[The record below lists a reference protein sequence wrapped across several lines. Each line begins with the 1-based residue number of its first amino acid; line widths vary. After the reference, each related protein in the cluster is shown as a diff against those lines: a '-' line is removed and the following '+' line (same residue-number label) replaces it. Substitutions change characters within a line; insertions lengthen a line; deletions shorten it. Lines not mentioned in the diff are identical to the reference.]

1 MPIERS
7 ICIQNVSKEV
17 FDVRDKIVM
26 RCAYDA
32 QNALGRLCD
41 EKVYET
47 DLTRRLRAVGF
58 REVHTQVPVRV
69 VHGDFQKEYRFACQS
84 FVCQKSETNPGL
96 HDQGKQARAG
106 TGGHGHGD
114 KTGTGT
120 GHA

>member
-32 QNALGRLCD
+32 QNPLGRLCD

-47 DLTRRLRAVGF
+47 DLTRRLRAVDL
-58 REVHTQVPVRV
+58 RKVHTQVPVRV
-69 VHGDFQKEYRFACQS
+69 VHGDFQKEYRCDLVADD
-84 FVCQKSETNPGL
+84 VLYELKTV
-96 HDQGKQARAG
+96 RALVAE
-106 TGGHGHGD
+106 HEAQVLNYAMLLSINH
-114 KTGTGT
+114 
-120 GHA
+120 

>member
-17 FDVRDKIVM
+17 FDVHDNIVM

-69 VHGDFQKEYRFACQS
+69 VHGDFQKEYSIRLS
-84 FVCQKSETNPGL
+84 IIRLSKE
-96 HDQGKQARAG
+96 R
-106 TGGHGHGD
+106 D
-114 KTGTGT
+114 KPRTT
-120 GHA
+120 

>member
-47 DLTRRLRAVGF
+47 DLTRRLRAVDF
-58 REVHTQVPVRV
+58 RKVHTQVPVRV
-69 VHGDFQKEYRFACQS
+69 VHGDFQKENSICLSIIRLS
-84 FVCQKSETNPGL
+84 IIRLSKE
-96 HDQGKQARAG
+96 R
-106 TGGHGHGD
+106 D
-114 KTGTGT
+114 KPRTT
-120 GHA
+120 

>member
-1 MPIERS
+1 M
-7 ICIQNVSKEV
+7 

-47 DLTRRLRAVGF
+47 DLTRRLRAVDL
-58 REVHTQVPVRV
+58 RKVHTQVPVRV
-69 VHGDFQKEYRFACQS
+69 VHGDFQKEYRFACQSFVCQSFVCQSFVCQS